1 MGLRD
6 YLASLQS
13 GLQGAQAGS
22 EAASAL
28 RQQAQMQ
35 ELASAAPELMNQGKF
50 AEVASMAAGAGDM
63 SMLRDLAGAQIKA
76 QAKGPEA
83 RFTKDQL
90 ITQGVPADKAE
101 VFAQLPDLT
110 MQKEAV
116 SNYEATRTAGMT
128 RENIGLQTKAQERL
142 AEESVQKQRA
152 SSGKIIGDWEK
163 NDSEERRAIE
173 KVNAALKS
181 NSLTGD
187 AIVVNFIARAMAGEK
202 GPLAEGDITRL
213 IGTSF
218 AGDAARAQNYLQS
231 IAQPTA
237 SAEQRRVY
245 KQLLELAQSNYKTWR
260 GDSAGRAFSQAIEN
274 NPKLAKDGKLDPS
287 LKNKAKR
294 LGIDVEL
301 DPDTGAPVVNVGVKS
316 APQNQ
321 MNPETGAPD
330 ITILE
335 QQIELIQ
342 DPNVKAKAKAKIQD
356 AKKKAA
362 SGNPLNSDA
371 LNAFAAQIKTFLPK

>member
-22 EAASAL
+22 EAASQI
-28 RQQAQMQ
+28 RQQALLQD
-35 ELASAAPELMNQGKF
+35 LSAQAPDLLNQGKYND
-50 AEVASMAAGAGDM
+50 VAAMAAGAGDM
-63 SMLRDLAGAQIKA
+63 SLLRQLASNQQEAQLKPKA
-76 QAKGPEA
+76 VP
-83 RFTKDQL
+83 FTESQL
-90 ITQGVPADKAE
+90 IAQGVPADKAK
-101 VFAQLPDLT
+101 VFGQLPDLT

-116 SNYEATRTAGMT
+116 ANYESTRSAGLT
-128 RENIGLQTKAQERL
+128 NQSLSLQRDAQNRL
-142 AEESVQKQRA
+142 ADESVQKQRSA
-152 SSGKIIGDWEK
+152 SGKIIGDWEK
-163 NDSEERRAIE
+163 NDAEEKRAIE

-245 KQLLELAQSNYKTWR
+245 KQLLEMAQSNYSKWR

-274 NPKLAKDGKLDPS
+274 NPKLARDGKLDPS

-294 LGIDVEL
+294 LGIEVEL
-301 DPDTGAPVVNVGVKS
+301 DPDTGAPVINVGVKS
-316 APQNQ
+316 APQNPV
-321 MNPETGAPD
+321 NAETGAPD

-362 SGNPLNSDA
+362 SGNPLNADA

>member
-22 EAASAL
+22 EAAAAI
-28 RQQAQMQ
+28 RQQAQLQ
-35 ELASAAPELMNQGKF
+35 DLSAQAPELLNQGKF
-50 AEVASMAAGAGDM
+50 NDVAAMAAGAGDM
-63 SMLRDLAGAQIKA
+63 SLLRQLASNQQEAQLKP
-76 QAKGPEA
+76 KSVPFTEA
-83 RFTKDQL
+83 QL
-90 ITQGVPADKAE
+90 IAQGVPADKAKL
-101 VFAQLPDLT
+101 FSQIPDLAT
-110 MQKEAV
+110 QDKAV
-116 SNYEATRTAGMT
+116 SNFESSRSAGLT
-128 RENIGLQTKAQERL
+128 GQGLSLQAQAQSRL

-163 NDSEERRAIE
+163 NDVEEKRAIE

-187 AIVVNFIARAMAGEK
+187 AIVVNYIARAMAGEK

-218 AGDAARAQNYLQS
+218 EGDVARAQNYLQS
-231 IAQPTA
+231 IAQPT
-237 SAEQRRVY
+237 SSPEQRRVY
-245 KQLLELAQSNYKTWR
+245 KQLLELAQSNYSTWR
-260 GDSAGRAFSQAIEN
+260 GNSAGKAFSQAIEN

-294 LGIDVEL
+294 LGIEVDL
-301 DPDTGAPVVNVGVKS
+301 DPDTGAPVVNIGTKS
-316 APQNQ
+316 APQNPV
-321 MNPETGAPD
+321 NPETGAPD

-362 SGNPLNSDA
+362 SGNPLNADA
-371 LNAFAAQIKTFLPK
+371 LNAFATQIKTFLPK